1 MRRSVAHGW
10 LLGLAMGLGPVLQGQ
25 TERLDD
31 WQRGHHVCVLG
42 ADSDAVYLGRVPQEL
57 ALNAALR
64 TAWSVARL
72 ARTEVEDAR
81 GATRPTRAVS
91 RRIVDVA

>member
-1 MRRSVAHGW
+1 LARIHQVNPLMRRSVAHGW

-57 ALNAALR
+57 ALNAA
-64 TAWSVARL
+64 
-72 ARTEVEDAR
+72 
-81 GATRPTRAVS
+81 VS